1 MSSIVYLLMMQ
12 TVYLIGDLNPIF
24 LLLKILTNTLY
35 KMVVCSFIL
44 IDGGEKLNR
53 VVNFIGTVW
62 VTVAVTTILKIFPFY
77 LLAIKSCHFRQ
88 RFPVWHTSLE

>member
-1 MSSIVYLLMMQ
+1 MIQ

-53 VVNFIGTVW
+53 VVNFIGTV
-62 VTVAVTTILKIFPFY
+62 
-77 LLAIKSCHFRQ
+77 
-88 RFPVWHTSLE
+88 